1 MSPIQPYR
9 NILLTFFHLLLYC
22 LELIKPLVSGFHI
35 FILLSHEPEAII
47 LLSPLKKTD
56 KTLSECRCKV
66 LKKRST
72 NVHADLDWEQVFFGD
87 DEFPK
92 SSFQNLSILN
102 AYKFI
107 HFTKLLRCP
116 IFKRIWFNNV
126 FVAIATLLSKLKLS
140 KNLYKISMILTKG

>member
-1 MSPIQPYR
+1 MTEWVNILDMSPIQPYR

-66 LKKRST
+66 LKKGPQMST
-72 NVHADLDWEQVFFGD
+72 QTWSEN
-87 DEFPK
+87 K
-92 SSFQNLSILN
+92 SSLAMMNFQKVLFKICQYWMLINLSILQSYCVVQFLN
-102 AYKFI
+102 AYD
-107 HFTKLLRCP
+107 
-116 IFKRIWFNNV
+116 
-126 FVAIATLLSKLKLS
+126 
-140 KNLYKISMILTKG
+140 LTMYL